1 VRNWE
6 SPLPPGAI
14 STQTARHGRVSER
27 VPARGKVTPRVASA
41 ASFATDPFGRV
52 IAWSSAAER
61 IFGWRQPEVIGRP
74 LPVLPPDRRAEV
86 EAMLDL
92 ARTGKAMP
100 DLVTRWRRRDGGE
113 VTVHLS
119 STPIHDTDGRLTGVL
134 NVVMEPPP
142 RYEPSADST
151 RMEAVGRLAGGVAHD
166 FSNILTAIEGYAGL
180 LAGEMP
186 IDDPKQADLAEI
198 RKAADRAK
206 RLIRQLLAF
215 GRREAH
221 QAHLL
226 DVNEVITDVM
236 PMLRQLLGPSI
247 EVITSSTTELRPVL
261 ADPTQLEQVLVN
273 LVLNA
278 RDAMPDGGRLVVSTA
293 NVHLDAA
300 FARRNPGAHPGP
312 YVRLTVEDTG
322 TGMDEGT
329 LAHTFEPYFTTKEPG
344 KGTGLGLST
353 VYGIVKQNGG
363 YIRAE
368 STMGR
373 GTTISVWLPRR

>member
-1 VRNWE
+1 VAH
-6 SPLPPGAI
+6 GVI
-14 STQTARHGRVSER
+14 SSQATRPER
-27 VPARGKVTPRVASA
+27 ISNRAPARRKVTPRVSSA
-41 ASFATDPFGRV
+41 ASFATDPAGRV
-52 IAWSSAAER
+52 IAWNSAAGG
-61 IFGWRQPEVIGRP
+61 IFGWLESEVLGRP
-74 LPVLPPDRRAEV
+74 LPVLPPDRLTEV
-86 EAMLDL
+86 DALLDV
-92 ARTGKAMP
+92 ARTGAAIP
-100 DLVTRWRRRDGGE
+100 DLKTRWRRRDGGE
-113 VTVHLS
+113 IEVHLS
-119 STPIHDTDGRLTGVL
+119 STAIHDADGGFTGLL
-134 NVVMEPPP
+134 NVVMDPVR
-142 RYEPSADST
+142 RYEPSADSS

-221 QAHLL
+221 QPHLL
-226 DVNEVITDVM
+226 DVNDVITDVM

-247 EVITSSTTELRPVL
+247 EVITSSTTEAGPVL

-278 RDAMPDGGRLVVSTA
+278 RDAMPHGGRVVVGTA
-293 NVHLDAA
+293 NVQIDAA
-300 FARRNPGAHPGP
+300 FARRNPGSHPGS
-312 YVRLTVEDTG
+312 YVRLSVEDTG
-322 TGMDEGT
+322 AGMDEGT
-329 LAHTFEPYFTTKEPG
+329 LRHTFEPYFTTKEAG

-353 VYGIVKQNGG
+353 VYGIVKQSGG

-368 STMGR
+368 SALGR
-373 GTTISVWLPRR
+373 GTTMSVWLPRR